1 MISSWSKIRH
11 ILNLDFND
19 YEIEKKNHPKPSLTS
34 SLFLYAPKLD

>member
-19 YEIEKKNHPKPSLTS
+19 YEIEKKKPPQTQSYFFPISVCT
-34 SLFLYAPKLD
+34 